1 MLKLVHD
8 RDQQVPTELPSA
20 GGALALL
27 PGPVLWVSEF
37 GQVVDANVA
46 AVELMLDVGAAA
58 SPLRDAIIAT
68 LADALPRQARIN
80 LNGAVYLFQIAP
92 STTTSDPHQPCV
104 VAVGLALVDGA

>member
-1 MLKLVHD
+1 MLTLVYD
-8 RDQQVPTELPSA
+8 SDKREPAELPPA

-27 PGPVLWVSEF
+27 PGPALWVSAL
-37 GQVVDANVA
+37 GQVVDANA
-46 AVELMLDVGAAA
+46 AAIDLLLDVGEAA

-92 STTTSDPHQPCV
+92 STTTADPHQPCV
-104 VAVGLALVDGA
+104 VAVGLALEDGA